1 MSQSNNFWV
10 RNIKTIFFRIRFYSS
25 SDSFKNEVGFEFERF
40 FLSCWQMMPKF
51 NFNFSHSHIH
61 LWSRIS
67 IWGFITCFSIPRT
80 LTHRFSIKPLIYF
93 PKRYLVSLWVSTLK
107 IEPIKLLNSQSSE
120 MKKIYLQKVN
130 YLHQE
135 YLWTS
140 IMLLVDWLSLS
151 SFFANYREENNVK
164 RILST
169 HGSINIFVEQRK
181 RIKTFSDR

>member
-1 MSQSNNFWV
+1 MSKRF
-10 RNIKTIFFRIRFYSS
+10 FFRIRFYSS

-107 IEPIKLLNSQSSE
+107 IEPIELLNSQSPD
-120 MKKIYLQKVN
+120 MKKYIYTK
-130 YLHQE
+130 
-135 YLWTS
+135 
-140 IMLLVDWLSLS
+140 WL
-151 SFFANYREENNVK
+151 FCINNISERVK
-164 RILST
+164 
-169 HGSINIFVEQRK
+169 FY
-181 RIKTFSDR
+181 